1 MIGKDVLKTFVT
13 FFWGV
18 WESKRFLVN
27 LLVSVLPITLY
38 YFNYMPNIRENTG
51 SFIAYAV
58 GILTV
63 DGVFL
68 TLLVTLKSSPVMERL
83 KNMFPKLHNF
93 LYEELKKQIASCI
106 YFILI
111 NLAIAVVGPI
121 SNRYVI
127 CAGIISWSYY
137 MVSITLGALFS
148 LKAVMNLATSEVEK
162 RKKMS

>member
-1 MIGKDVLKTFVT
+1 MIGRSVFEKIVT
-13 FFWGV
+13 FFWGA
-18 WESKRFLVN
+18 WESKRFIVN
-27 LLVSVLPITLY
+27 LLVSILPITLY

-68 TLLVTLKSSPVMERL
+68 TLLVTLKSSPVMDRL

-93 LYEELKKQIASCI
+93 LYEELRKQIASCI

-111 NLAIAVVGPI
+111 NLAIAVAGPI
-121 SNRYVI
+121 SNKFVI
-127 CAGIISWSYY
+127 VMGIISWSYY

-162 RKKMS
+162 RKRMS

>member
-18 WESKRFLVN
+18 WESKRFFVN

-38 YFNYMPNIRENTG
+38 YFNYMSNIRENTG

-93 LYEELKKQIASCI
+93 LYEELRKQIASCI

-121 SNRYVI
+121 SNIYVI
-127 CAGIISWSYY
+127 CAGIIFWSYY